1 VFVERLRAYAA
12 SYEGLQKIRSARE
25 ARAEDVQLAEGPER
39 ALEQLCEQVNRFIK
53 RHITEVET
61 LLVLVDG
68 LDEAVHLKGVES
80 ENVVRLTGLLAE
92 RMYAEAVSVLV
103 STQSMSLVEEALGTG
118 GLKAVE
124 LEYASVGEMEQA
136 VELMMEGEAREWA
149 C

>member
-1 VFVERLRAYAA
+1 
-12 SYEGLQKIRSARE
+12 
-25 ARAEDVQLAEGPER
+25 VQLAEGPER

-103 STQSMSLVEEALGTG
+103 STLPSCETAAKGTDFVNTLGKEDPLELDRKLSL
-118 GLKAVE
+118 
-124 LEYASVGEMEQA
+124 
-136 VELMMEGEAREWA
+136 
-149 C
+149 

>member
-1 VFVERLRAYAA
+1 M
-12 SYEGLQKIRSARE
+12 
-25 ARAEDVQLAEGPER
+25 QLAEGPER

-53 RHITEVET
+53 RHRTEVET